1 MEKIVILHT
10 NDLHSHL
17 ENWPRIRRFLDQ
29 RKRENEKKEKT
40 TTIAVDL
47 GDFVDRWH
55 PLSEA
60 TNGQEN
66 ILLMNEVGYDAA
78 TIGNNEGVG
87 DSKEELNHLYDH
99 AEFDI
104 ILDNLFDKNTLQPPA
119 WTKPYKIITTK
130 HQTKIGLIAFTA
142 PFPLTYNPNGWD
154 IRNPYD
160 ILPELVEDLRSQV
173 DVLVLMSHLG
183 IQDDFQIAKEIP
195 AIDVILG
202 SHTHH
207 LFREGHVIN
216 DVQIAAAG
224 KYGQY
229 VGEVHLTIDEEKKI
243 LKHSAKAIPTE
254 TMTAF
259 TEDEQEINS
268 YLERGHELL
277 KEKEVADLP
286 FSLSLDIFNEHS
298 FIQVALEAVK
308 ERGKTEAA
316 ILNSGLFLTE
326 ISKGRVNQDQLHT
339 ALPHPMHLLNVT
351 LGGNDLIRL
360 VLEIEKNRNF
370 LRNYPM
376 KGMGFRGKIFG
387 QMVYNG
393 ITYDSIN
400 HQVFWKNKPID
411 LNKNYT
417 FTTVDHLM
425 FVPFFPTI
433 EIAGKN
439 EFLFPE
445 FIRSVVG
452 DYLKAHYPIK

>member
-1 MEKIVILHT
+1 
-10 NDLHSHL
+10 
-17 ENWPRIRRFLDQ
+17 
-29 RKRENEKKEKT
+29 
-40 TTIAVDL
+40 
-47 GDFVDRWH
+47 
-55 PLSEA
+55 
-60 TNGQEN
+60 
-66 ILLMNEVGYDAA
+66 
-78 TIGNNEGVG
+78 
-87 DSKEELNHLYDH
+87 
-99 AEFDI
+99 
-104 ILDNLFDKNTLQPPA
+104 
-119 WTKPYKIITTK
+119 
-130 HQTKIGLIAFTA
+130 
-142 PFPLTYNPNGWD
+142 
-154 IRNPYD
+154 
-160 ILPELVEDLRSQV
+160 
-173 DVLVLMSHLG
+173 
-183 IQDDFQIAKEIP
+183 
-195 AIDVILG
+195 
-202 SHTHH
+202 
-207 LFREGHVIN
+207 
-216 DVQIAAAG
+216 
-224 KYGQY
+224 
-229 VGEVHLTIDEEKKI
+229 
-243 LKHSAKAIPTE
+243 
-254 TMTAF
+254 
-259 TEDEQEINS
+259 
-268 YLERGHELL
+268 
-277 KEKEVADLP
+277 
-286 FSLSLDIFNEHS
+286 DIFNEHS
-298 FIQVALEAVK
+298 FIQVAFEAVK

-326 ISKGRVNQDQLHT
+326 IPKGRVNQDQLHT